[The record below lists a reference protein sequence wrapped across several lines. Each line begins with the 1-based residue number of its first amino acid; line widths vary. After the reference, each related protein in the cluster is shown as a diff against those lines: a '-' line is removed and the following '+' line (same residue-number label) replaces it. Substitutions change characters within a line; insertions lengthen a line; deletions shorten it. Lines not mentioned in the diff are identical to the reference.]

1 MSTLKNRPADF
12 SAPATTIA
20 SSMSVRRPV
29 KTPPARMDFGLSN
42 RPSAQPTPGIF
53 NGSQYTSGR
62 VSPTTSEASHRSRRM
77 LTRNATSPA
86 PFRPPSSD
94 IPLPQDCAFP
104 PFPTAKS
111 RSATPTTPSESKQFF
126 REDTMPAD
134 RRLEANGGKNPP
146 SPRAKGSDLLQ
157 RMNSIA
163 PGPFN
168 MNRDEAPRLPGHQRT
183 ASGTSKTS
191 AARSSTSSSASY
203 RSRQASI
210 SATSRSRHPSLSSIA
225 GGPRSLVFRDM
236 ADSPTLPTIPSST
249 QDSTQ
254 SSEPANAD
262 KWSRPIETLQHSSRS
277 HTYPLQQRQEQ
288 DGKADFRKP
297 TRRPSEPAVAAIMKP
312 LDEIGSTSTFKSSRS
327 LKGRKPVPGNDSAGV
342 SDTSTSSTRLE
353 NAPPM
358 PKARSARNLSNT
370 YPYHTPTESVSSNE
384 SSGSDTRSVSSRS
397 TPPLSGS
404 PSKRRPSHN
413 GQAENLFQGFQFGI
427 EQVPIIE
434 EPVPPQRATSATVE
448 KPMSLSQP
456 AWPSRIQD
464 SQHLV
469 PDSPTDPA
477 IHRGRPPLAHVPSDY
492 NAPTVPLQNGHLR
505 LSPAPPPEPE
515 VQILPKRKPTT
526 ANKGKCRGCNEL
538 IKGKSVSS
546 ADGRLTGRYHRSC
559 FTCKTCKEPFQTA
572 DFYVHDNHPFCA
584 RHYHEL
590 NGSLCKA
597 CDRGI
602 EGQYLETELKQ
613 KFHPYCFTCQDCH
626 RILRD
631 DYFEMGGKTYCEQ
644 HALGISQQ
652 QTSLLGPGRR
662 HPERR
667 TTRLMMM

>member
-1 MSTLKNRPADF
+1 
-12 SAPATTIA
+12 
-20 SSMSVRRPV
+20 
-29 KTPPARMDFGLSN
+29 
-42 RPSAQPTPGIF
+42 
-53 NGSQYTSGR
+53 
-62 VSPTTSEASHRSRRM
+62 M
-77 LTRNATSPA
+77 LTRTATSPA
-86 PFRPPSSD
+86 PFRPPSTD
-94 IPLPQDCAFP
+94 IPLAQDSAFP
-104 PFPTAKS
+104 LFPTAKS

-126 REDTMPAD
+126 PADTMPSD

-146 SPRAKGSDLLQ
+146 SPRANGSDLLQ
-157 RMNSIA
+157 RMSSIA

-168 MNRDEAPRLPGHQRT
+168 INHGEAPRLPGHQRT

-191 AARSSTSSSASY
+191 AARSSTSSTASY

-225 GGPRSLVFRDM
+225 GGPKSLVFRDVL
-236 ADSPTLPTIPSST
+236 DSPTLPTIPSST
-249 QDSTQ
+249 RNLTQ
-254 SSEPANAD
+254 SPESAQAD
-262 KWSRPIETLQHSSRS
+262 KSSRPIETLQHASRS

-288 DGKADFRKP
+288 DGTADFRKP
-297 TRRPSEPAVAAIMKP
+297 ARRPSEPAASAVMKP

-327 LKGRKPVPGNDSAGV
+327 LKGRKPVSGNDPVGASCMSA
-342 SDTSTSSTRLE
+342 SSTRLE

-358 PKARSARNLSNT
+358 PKPGSARNTSNT
-370 YPYHTPTESVSSNE
+370 YPYHTPTESISSNE

-404 PSKRRPSHN
+404 PSKRRQSHN

-434 EPVPPQRATSATVE
+434 EPVPPQRAAPTSVV
-448 KPMSLSQP
+448 KSMSLSQP
-456 AWPSRIQD
+456 AWPSRPQD
-464 SQHLV
+464 SEHLV

-477 IHRGRPPLAHVPSDY
+477 IQRGRPPLAHAPSDY
-492 NAPTVPLQNGHLR
+492 SAPTVPLQNGHLR

-515 VQILPKRKPTT
+515 AQILPKRKPTT
-526 ANKGKCRGCNEL
+526 VNKAKCRGCNEL

-572 DFYVHDNHPFCA
+572 DFYVHHNHPFCA

-613 KFHPYCFTCQDCH
+613 KFHPYCFTCQVS
-626 RILRD
+626 
-631 DYFEMGGKTYCEQ
+631 
-644 HALGISQQ
+644 A
-652 QTSLLGPGRR
+652 
-662 HPERR
+662 
-667 TTRLMMM
+667 